1 MTRSTRAV
9 VAWSQM
15 WFMAVWGSLVFAAG
29 HATPQETGRLLGAM
43 TTEYPDW
50 FKESF
55 LEFGDDI
62 KEAATGGKRLLVM
75 FHQDGCPYC
84 NALVE
89 RNLSQRHIEEKVR
102 KHFDVVAVNMWGDR
116 ELLTMG
122 GKSYTEKSFAQALRV
137 QFTPTLIFFDESG
150 NVVLRLNG
158 YLPPQ
163 RFETA
168 LDYVAQKKEKEIA
181 YRDFAAARSLSPAS
195 GALNAEYFFSPPP
208 HDLVMAAKAGKPIA
222 VFFEQK
228 QCPNCDRLHT
238 RVMQDPATREIVEQF
253 TCVQLDMWA
262 NTPLV
267 TPSGEN
273 TTARNW
279 AKTLDVKY
287 APSIVLFDPT
297 GAEIIRS
304 EAFFKVFHTQSIF
317 DYVLSG
323 GYKTEPSFQRFIS
336 TRAERI
342 REHGKDV
349 NIWK

>member
-9 VAWSQM
+9 VALGILSLP
-15 WFMAVWGSLVFAAG
+15 ACWGPLVLAAG
-29 HATPQETGRLLGAM
+29 HATTKQMGRILGAM
-43 TTEYPDW
+43 PTKYPDW
-50 FKESF
+50 FKQSF

-62 KEAATGGKRLLVM
+62 TEATTEGKRVLVM

-102 KHFDVVAVNMWGDR
+102 KYFDVVAVNMWGDR
-116 ELLTMG
+116 ELLTMD

-137 QFTPTLIFFDESG
+137 QFTPTMIFFDESG

-168 LDYVAQKKEKEIA
+168 LDYVASRREKQIA
-181 YRDFAAARSLSPAS
+181 YRDFVAARSPSPAS
-195 GALNAEYFFSPPP
+195 GTLNVEDFFSSPPY
-208 HDLVMAAKAGKPIA
+208 DLVEASRTGKPIA

-228 QCPNCDRLHT
+228 QCPNCDRLHA
-238 RVMQDPATREIVEQF
+238 RVMQDPATREIVKQF

-267 TPSGEN
+267 TPSGEK
-273 TTARNW
+273 TTARKW
-279 AKTLDVKY
+279 AKGLDVKY

-297 GAEIIRS
+297 GEEIIRR

-323 GYKTEPSFQRFIS
+323 GHKTEPSFQRFIS
-336 TRAERI
+336 ARAKRI
-342 REHGKDV
+342 REQGKDV

>member
-1 MTRSTRAV
+1 MPRTTRTV
-9 VAWSQM
+9 VVWGLVLFTAC
-15 WFMAVWGSLVFAAG
+15 WGSLVLATG
-29 HATPQETGRLLGAM
+29 HTAPQEMGRLLGAM
-43 TTEYPDW
+43 STEYPDW

-62 KEAATGGKRLLVM
+62 NEAATEGKRLLVM
-75 FHQDGCPYC
+75 FHQDSCPYC

-116 ELLTMG
+116 ELLTLD

-137 QFTPTLIFFDESG
+137 QFTPTLIFFDEGG

-168 LDYVAQKKEKEIA
+168 LDYVALKKEKEIA
-181 YRDFAAARSLSPAS
+181 YRDFVAARSSSPAS
-195 GALNAEYFFSPPP
+195 GVLNAEDFFSSPPY
-208 HDLVMAAKAGKPIA
+208 DLVATSVAGKPIA

-228 QCPNCDRLHT
+228 QCPNCDRLHA
-238 RVMQDPATREIVEQF
+238 RVMQDPVTREIVKQF
-253 TCVQLDMWA
+253 TCIQLDMWA

-267 TPSGEN
+267 TPSGEQ
-273 TTARNW
+273 TTARKW
-279 AKTLDVKY
+279 AKVLDVKY

-297 GAEIIRS
+297 GEEIIRS

-323 GYKTEPSFQRFIS
+323 GYKTESSFQRFIS
-336 TRAERI
+336 ARAERI
-342 REHGKDV
+342 REQGKDV